1 MLGIKCG
8 PSSFNIGRN
17 NVNVKLLLNI
27 EDQYRKVFCRRNG
40 PESEINY
47 VMALDMVN
55 AGIDTTGNTLAFL
68 IYNLARNPEKQQK
81 LRDEV
86 QSFGSG
92 NLTVQDVGKMKYFRA
107 CLNESLRI
115 LPTIPYMGRLM
126 PHDFVLRGYN
136 IPAGTFIMWSAILL
150 GKDPE
155 LFPNPDKFL
164 PERWIEDKDKVE

>member
-1 MLGIKCG
+1 
-8 PSSFNIGRN
+8 
-17 NVNVKLLLNI
+17 
-27 EDQYRKVFCRRNG
+27 
-40 PESEINY
+40 
-47 VMALDMVN
+47 MALDMVN
-55 AGIDTTGNTLAFL
+55 AGIDTTGNTLAFFV
-68 IYNLARNPEKQQK
+68 YNLSRNPEKQQK
-81 LRDEV
+81 LREEV

-107 CLNESLRI
+107 CLNESMRM

-164 PERWIEDKDKVE
+164 PERWIEEKDTVTSLLIAYLNLNIHLYRVDFNIKNSNK

>member
-1 MLGIKCG
+1 M
-8 PSSFNIGRN
+8 
-17 NVNVKLLLNI
+17 NVKLLLNI